1 MVNFQ
6 AYRNLVLWWHGEP
19 QGYVSGTFSGIR
31 HQRPHT
37 DGGAYEFT
45 RNEAF
50 LGFLRL
56 ELGKGI
62 QEHETDISTK
72 QN

>member
-6 AYRNLVLWWHGEP
+6 AYRNLVLWWHNEL
-19 QGYVSGTFSGIR
+19 QRCSFSASGTKGRSKTAA
-31 HQRPHT
+31 PMNLP
-37 DGGAYEFT
+37 AVKP
-45 RNEAF
+45 F

-62 QEHETDISTK
+62 QEDETDISAK